1 VLNVLR
7 VLKVLGESVKTTRFV
22 GVAFTGILTAV
33 LALVV
38 YAQQQPPPTPP
49 VGDVGT
55 LNPATAAKRFK
66 TPGFSPYAGRH
77 YPTRVYWGDS
87 HLHTAMSLD
96 ARTAGNT
103 LTPED
108 ALRFARGEE
117 VVSATGVPAK
127 LSRPLDWL
135 VVADHSDAMG
145 VMNEVALGNPQ
156 LLTDPQVNAW
166 HQAIKAGGETAVKA
180 AYEVVT
186 ALSSGKIP
194 PVMLDP
200 KLTRSLWERQTAI
213 MEKYNDPGRFTAFI
227 GYEWTSNNS
236 GNNLH
241 RNVIYRDGK
250 AKADQVLPFTTVES
264 ENPEDLWKWMQAW
277 EAKTGGSLLAIP
289 HNGNISNG
297 LMFRLETYN
306 GNPLTREWA
315 ATRARWEPVYETTQ
329 IKGDGESHP
338 SLSPND
344 EMAGYET
351 WDKGNLTLVPK
362 KPEMIQFEYSRQA
375 LKNGLKIEQQL
386 GVNPF
391 KFGMVGSTD
400 AHTSL
405 PAVEE
410 DNFFGK
416 HSGVEP
422 NPERVKDVVM
432 EFGGRKLM
440 AWEQASS
447 GFAGI
452 WATDNTREA
461 LWDAMKRKE
470 VYATTGSRM
479 LVRFFGGWD
488 FDAKDAQSRT
498 PAEAG
503 YTKGVPMGGDL
514 RAAPAGKVPT
524 FLVGALKDPLS
535 GNLDRIQIIK
545 GWLDKAGNVQE
556 KVYDVV
562 WADAAIRK
570 PDGKRKLPAVGNT
583 VDVPNATWTNT
594 IGDPELITVWKD
606 PDFDP
611 SLKAFYYA
619 RVIEIPTPRWTAY
632 EAKRFGIKMAPEIPM
647 VTQERAYTSPIWYT
661 P

>member
-1 VLNVLR
+1 MSRQSLVVP
-7 VLKVLGESVKTTRFV
+7 GAT
-22 GVAFTGILTAV
+22 V
-33 LALVV
+33 LALTL
-38 YAQQQPPPTPP
+38 AWPAASQEPPP
-49 VGDVGT
+49 VGDIGMV
-55 LNPATAAKRFK
+55 NPSAAARQFK
-66 TPGFSPYAGRH
+66 KPGFSPYAGRN

-103 LTPED
+103 LGPEE

-145 VMNEVALGNPQ
+145 VMNEIAKGNPQ
-156 LLTDPQVNAW
+156 LLTDPQVKTW
-166 HQAIKAGGETAVKA
+166 HDAIKAGGETAMKA
-180 AYEVVT
+180 AYDVVT
-186 ALSSGKIP
+186 ALSTGKIP

-213 MEKYNDPGRFTAFI
+213 MEKYNEPDRFTAFI

-250 AKADQVLPFTTVES
+250 AKADQVLPFTTAES

-277 EAKTGGSLLAIP
+277 EDKTGGSLLAIP

-297 LMFRLETYN
+297 LMFTVETYK

-315 ATRARWEPVYETTQ
+315 AARARWEPLYETTQ

-344 EMAGYET
+344 ELAGYET
-351 WDKGNLTLVPK
+351 WDKGNLTLAPK
-362 KPEMIQFEYSRQA
+362 KPGMIQYEYSRQA
-375 LKNGLKIEQQL
+375 LKNGLKIEQRL

-405 PAVEE
+405 TAIEE
-410 DNFFGK
+410 ENFFGK

-422 NPERVKDVVM
+422 SPERYKDVVM

-447 GFAGI
+447 GYAGV

-470 VYATTGSRM
+470 VYATTGPRM

-488 FDAKDAQSRT
+488 FASRDAQSRL
-498 PAEAG
+498 PAEMG

-514 RAAPAGKVPT
+514 RNAPVGKSPT
-524 FLVGALKDPLS
+524 FLVAALKDPLS
-535 GNLDRIQIIK
+535 GNLDRIQIVK
-545 GWLDKAGNVQE
+545 GWLDGKGETQE

-562 WADAAIRK
+562 WADAAKRK
-570 PDGKRKLPAVGNT
+570 PDAKGKLPTVGNT
-583 VDVPNATWTNT
+583 VDVKEATWTNT

-619 RVIEIPTPRWTAY
+619 RVVEIPTPRWTAY
-632 EAKRFGIKMAPEIPM
+632 ECKRFGITMGPEVPM
-647 VTQERAYTSPIWYT
+647 VTQERAYTSPIWYS
-661 P
+661 PK